1 MSDNVP
7 RNTCPKCGCPDQIAG
22 LQCGFCRSEIPYP
35 KDAVSKGVLV
45 QNEKPIGW
53 KGMSVTPFGLL
64 IPPMYTQDGTFTPG
78 KWMVATCGGRGYDP
92 TLPTCHHP
100 DNPDFDYQPPVK
112 KPQDCM
118 CGYYSGRT
126 REHQI
131 TLGYARY
138 TLDHPTVLVE
148 LELAGKIVPA
158 SNGWRAQKVR
168 PKTIHVPHELWKV
181 GAALKASY
189 GGDAEVVM
197 GTTMILPKTDTP
209 EWCPKCTAAWNSR
222 GVACGFCQYRLN
234 GA

>member
-7 RNTCPKCGCPDQIAG
+7 RNTCPNCSCPDQVAG
-22 LQCGFCRSEIPYP
+22 LPCGFCRTDIPYP
-35 KDAVSKGVLV
+35 AGAVRAGVMI
-45 QNEKPIGW
+45 QADKPIGW
-53 KGMSVTPFGLL
+53 KGMRVTAAGLL
-64 IPPMYTQDGTFTPG
+64 IPPMYSQDGPFTPG
-78 KWMVATCGGRGYDP
+78 EWMVATCNGGEFDGTP
-92 TLPTCHHP
+92 ECHHP
-100 DNPDFDYQPPVK
+100 DNPDFNYQPPVK
-112 KPQDCM
+112 RPRDCM

-138 TLDHPTVLVE
+138 TLDDPTVLVE

-168 PKTIHVPHELWKV
+168 PLRIHVPHELWQV
-181 GAALKASY
+181 GAKLKAQY
-189 GGDAEVVM
+189 AGHAEVIM

-209 EWCPKCTAAWNSR
+209 EWCPKCKAKWDSR
-222 GVACGFCQYRLN
+222 GVVCGFCSYRLN